1 MKYLMWFA
9 RYGSTEVREEY
20 DITDCYDLDWML
32 DDADSAIF
40 DQYGILCE
48 VEEITDDGSR
58 IIPDDEWEQGLE
70 AYKAKVRAEREAK
83 ATPRPKPH
91 GQVLIYPPFAEDGPN
106 RSVINWVDVCTAYNA
121 TELEL
126 LRERW
131 ALQIGDERVKV
142 RVFGDNNG

>member
-1 MKYLMWFA
+1 MSKYLMWFA
-9 RYGSTEVREEY
+9 RYHTTEVREEWH
-20 DITDCYDLDWML
+20 IEDCYDLDWML
-32 DDADSAIF
+32 DDADSATF

-48 VEEITDDGSR
+48 VEEVTDAGSR
-58 IIPDDEWEQGLE
+58 IIPDDEWKQGLE
-70 AYKAKVRAEREAK
+70 AYKEKVLAEREAK

-91 GQVLIYPPFAEDGPN
+91 GEVLIYPPFAKDGPH
-106 RSVINWVDVCTAYNA
+106 RSVINWVYVGTAYNA

-142 RVFGDNNG
+142 RVFRGDS